1 MADYNDRPAGG
12 SGPVLPPSRF
22 GAGYTVGQPAPDT
35 AYPAP
40 TAYPPPVTYPAPEP
54 QPLGALHYPDMA
66 VQQTAPPYAVAP
78 PYPMAPVTMVYAM
91 PPQRTN
97 SMAIAAL
104 VSSLVLAP
112 LGIIFGHIALSQI
125 KRTNEDGKGLAIAG
139 LVIGYLFTGFA
150 LLWFISV
157 GLFLGALG
165 AAVNDSNYNS
175 ATTPIPVSAGIHT
188 QPAGFAP
195 AG

>member
-1 MADYNDRPAGG
+1 MTDYNDSPAGG

-22 GAGYTVGQPAPDT
+22 GAGYTVGQPAPDI

-40 TAYPPPVTYPAPEP
+40 TAYLPPVTYQPPAQ
-54 QPLGALHYPDMA
+54 QPLSAPHYPDIP
-66 VQQTAPPYAVAP
+66 VQPTAPA
-78 PYPMAPVTMVYAM
+78 YPMAPVQMVYAV
-91 PPQRTN
+91 PAQRTN

-125 KRTNEDGKGLAIAG
+125 KHTGEDGKGLAIAG

-150 LLWFISV
+150 LLWFV
-157 GLFLGALG
+157 AFGLFLGALG
-165 AAVNDSNYNS
+165 AAVDETNYNS
-175 ATTPIPVSAGIHT
+175 TTTPSTVTHGIHT
-188 QPAGFAP
+188 
-195 AG
+195 

>member
-1 MADYNDRPAGG
+1 MTDYNDAPSGG

-35 AYPAP
+35 ASAYPAP
-40 TAYPPPVTYPAPEP
+40 TAYPPPVTYQPPAPQPYSAP
-54 QPLGALHYPDMA
+54 QYPDIPVQPMA
-66 VQQTAPPYAVAP
+66 AGYPGPPT
-78 PYPMAPVTMVYAM
+78 YPAAPVTMVYAV
-91 PPQRTN
+91 PAQRTN

-125 KRTNEDGKGLAIAG
+125 KHTGEDGKGLAIAG
-139 LVIGYLFTGFA
+139 LVIGYFFTGIA
-150 LLWFISV
+150 VLWFIGF

-165 AAVNDSNYNS
+165 AAVNDSNYTS
-175 ATTPIPVSAGIHT
+175 STTPSTVSAGIHT
-188 QPAGFAP
+188 
-195 AG
+195 